1 MTEMILNRD
10 IEEDRIIRYLNI
22 IKEEGIRLSRMV
34 SELLNIARIESGS
47 ESPRLSP
54 VDISFLIRSVLESFE
69 VWIAGKEAEVRYEE
83 SGNLI
88 VTGRRREV
96 ETGPD

>member
-1 MTEMILNRD
+1 
-10 IEEDRIIRYLNI
+10 
-22 IKEEGIRLSRMV
+22 MV

-47 ESPRLSP
+47 ESLRLSP

-69 VWIAGKEAEVRYEE
+69 VWITSKEAEMRYKE
-83 SGNLI
+83 SGKPDNY
-88 VTGRRREV
+88 RRREEV